1 MTDLSNLTVRETQ
14 DSGRTI
20 YQTITATIARRSD
33 YNTNQYA
40 IAGIDGF
47 WERKMDLPQPE
58 LGGLYR
64 MILASKPKGSSAKA
78 GALYL
83 DILQMERSDGDPT
96 ELAPRQPA
104 AASGAGS
111 GGEQPEQ
118 AATKPAAEG
127 FDTLFYA
134 ESNGTTYAVSVVN
147 ALTALHS
154 YAANAQRYAE
164 MISQFPAQEGEPGYE
179 AQQNALEALAAQYE
193 IARWFFPKPPQVA
206 PPADVVDDAQHAG
219 EVESNEQAA
228 GGELPPPEDVE
239 ELPW

>member
-20 YQTITATIARRSD
+20 YQTITATVIRRSD

-58 LGGLYR
+58 INGLYR
-64 MILASKPKGSSAKA
+64 MILASKPKGSNAKA

-111 GGEQPEQ
+111 DGERPQQRTEAYDARGNFWTAKDRIILEQ
-118 AATKPAAEG
+118 NLTNRDTDILQAIASVAANDNGAAEL
-127 FDTLFYA
+127 FLETLEA
-134 ESNGTTYAVSVVN
+134 ARASVARLR
-147 ALTALHS
+147 ALTES
-154 YAANAQRYAE
+154 
-164 MISQFPAQEGEPGYE
+164 MP
-179 AQQNALEALAAQYE
+179 E
-193 IARWFFPKPPQVA
+193 IFVSEVEEDPQHA
-206 PPADVVDDAQHAG
+206 PPTADEPAHGDPAD
-219 EVESNEQAA
+219 
-228 GGELPPPEDVE
+228 EDE
-239 ELPW
+239 RPW